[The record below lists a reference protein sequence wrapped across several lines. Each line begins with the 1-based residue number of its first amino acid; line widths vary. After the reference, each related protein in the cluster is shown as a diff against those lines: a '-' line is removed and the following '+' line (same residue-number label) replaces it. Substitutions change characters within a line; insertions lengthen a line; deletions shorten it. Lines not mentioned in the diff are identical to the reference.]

1 MNSMNASELSALDTE
16 RVTLLD
22 IRSREE
28 FELRGIAGA
37 VNVPFGEI
45 STGLSKLPKD
55 KPVYVLCRTGDLSAE
70 VAEILEDRGY
80 EAYNIEGGYAAYIA
94 FIASGGELPAAK

>member
-1 MNSMNASELSALDTE
+1 MKSINASEIKSLDTE
-16 RVTLLD
+16 KVLLLD

-28 FELRGIAGA
+28 FEINGIKGS
-37 VNVPFGEI
+37 VNVPFDEI

-55 KPVYVLCRTGDLSAE
+55 KPVYVLCRTGDLSEE

-80 EAYNIEGGYAAYIA
+80 DVYNIEGGYAAYIV
-94 FIASGGELPAAK
+94 SKVSSRL

>member
-1 MNSMNASELSALDTE
+1 MKSINASEIKSLDTE
-16 RVTLLD
+16 KVLLLD

-28 FELRGIAGA
+28 FEINGIKGS
-37 VNVPFGEI
+37 VNVPFDEI

-55 KPVYVLCRTGDLSAE
+55 KPVYVLCRTGDLSEE

-80 EAYNIEGGYAAYIA
+80 DVYNIEGGYAAYIVSL
-94 FIASGGELPAAK
+94 ASGEMNI

>member
-1 MNSMNASELSALDTE
+1 MKSINAAELSALDME
-16 RVTLLD
+16 KVLLLD

-28 FELRGIAGA
+28 FENNGIKGS
-37 VNVPFGEI
+37 VNVPFDEI

-55 KPVYVLCRTGDLSAE
+55 KPVYVLCRTGDLSEE

-80 EAYNIEGGYAAYIA
+80 DVYNVVGGHAAYIVNL
-94 FIASGGELPAAK
+94 ASVKL

>member
-1 MNSMNASELSALDTE
+1 MKSINASEIPDIDISRA
-16 RVTLLD
+16 VILD

-28 FELRGIAGA
+28 FETKGIPGS
-37 VNVPFGEI
+37 VNVPFDEI

-55 KPVYVLCRTGDLSAE
+55 KPVYVLCRTGDLSEE

-80 EAYNIEGGYAAYIA
+80 DVFNIEGGYAAYIVYLA
-94 FIASGGELPAAK
+94 LMKD

>member
-1 MNSMNASELSALDTE
+1 MKSISAAELSVLDTE
-16 RVTLLD
+16 KVLLLD

-28 FELRGIAGA
+28 FERNGIKGS
-37 VNVPFGEI
+37 VNVPFDEI

-55 KPVYVLCRTGDLSAE
+55 KPVYVLCRTGDISEE

-80 EAYNIEGGYAAYIA
+80 DVCNIEGGYAAYTVHLVNA
-94 FIASGGELPAAK
+94 GL

>member
-1 MNSMNASELSALDTE
+1 MKSINVAELSALDME
-16 RVTLLD
+16 KVLLLD

-28 FELRGIAGA
+28 FENNGIKGS
-37 VNVPFGEI
+37 VNVPFDEI

-55 KPVYVLCRTGDLSAE
+55 KPVYVLCRTGDLSEE

-80 EAYNIEGGYAAYIA
+80 DVYNIEGGYAAYIVSL
-94 FIASGGELPAAK
+94 ASAKL

>member
-1 MNSMNASELSALDTE
+1 MKSIEAAEIAALDTNK
-16 RVTLLD
+16 VTLLD
-22 IRSREE
+22 IRSKEE
-28 FELRGIAGA
+28 YELNSFGGS
-37 VNVPFGEI
+37 VNVPFDEI

-80 EAYNIEGGYAAYIA
+80 DVYNIEGGYAAYTVYLA
-94 FIASGGELPAAK
+94 GKTV

>member
-1 MNSMNASELSALDTE
+1 MKSINATELSALDTE
-16 RVTLLD
+16 KVILLD

-28 FELRGIAGA
+28 FKNNGIKGS
-37 VNVPFGEI
+37 VNVPFDEI

-55 KPVYVLCRTGDLSAE
+55 KPVYVLCRTGDLSEE

-80 EAYNIEGGYAAYIA
+80 DVYNIEGGYAAYTVSL
-94 FIASGGELPAAK
+94 ASVKL

>member
-1 MNSMNASELSALDTE
+1 MKSINASEICSLDINK
-16 RVTLLD
+16 VLLLD

-28 FELRGIAGA
+28 FELKGLKGA
-37 VNVPFGEI
+37 VNVPFDEI

-80 EAYNIEGGYAAYIA
+80 DVYNIDGGYAAYIVCL
-94 FIASGGELPAAK
+94 ASADM